1 MSADYLDLTL
11 RSASASLVTTSSLR
25 SFASS
30 SPPHTSSA
38 SGHLSDLDYENDYKK
53 QRVVLRIII
62 KQKNKLLL
70 NSDFKLDFGNTQ
82 KHLLVED
89 ILEIN
94 SSDLK
99 VCLVSLVE
107 FVYVLFQFLSL
118 SKPPFV
124 H

>member
-1 MSADYLDLTL
+1 M
-11 RSASASLVTTSSLR
+11 SASASLVTTSSLR

-62 KQKNKLLL
+62 KQKNKLLS